1 MSDTATQTVNAEV
14 VADNATTSVD
24 DHPNNTTEMGN
35 SQFNASD
42 NTAAAS
48 DGINFDIAKRLVGLS
63 DSAAINLIDTYTNN
77 QCLQGV
83 QLLNNLGRRDA
94 LKDKL
99 SEAVYSH
106 FVKTVCFKAQALA
119 YETNEAQRLQFN
131 ITDDGGLYVQAPP
144 LGGIGLEVG
153 IHAKSAKEGRHT
165 THRVAVGAY
174 IRHTEYEGCQLT
186 AEQRQAIKDKAAAL
200 LA

>member
-24 DHPNNTTEMGN
+24 DHPNKTTEMGN
-35 SQFNASD
+35 SQFNASA
-42 NTAAAS
+42 TS
-48 DGINFDIAKRLVGLS
+48 DINFDIAKRLVGLS
-63 DSAAINLIDTYTNN
+63 DSAAINLIDAYTNN

-99 SEAVYSH
+99 SDAVYNH

-186 AEQRQAIKDKAAAL
+186 AEQRKAVKDEAAAL